1 MMSKYERLIFLAE
14 EGAYGDEMVLEEN
27 QLLDEFATKENI
39 HRIESED
46 YKMLD
51 ELITVLFLTNNIF
64 EEYKENIEILQ
75 SFLRSKLS

>member
-14 EGAYGDEMVLEEN
+14 EGASGDEMVLEEN

-39 HRIESED
+39 HRIKS
-46 YKMLD
+46 
-51 ELITVLFLTNNIF
+51 